1 MPRVDVSLYLV
12 TDRHQTNGRPLV
24 PLIEQAVAG
33 GLRVVQLRERDLDAP
48 ALLTLA
54 RDVQVA
60 IKSSKALLLIN
71 DRVDVALACGAA
83 GVHLRSDSL
92 PVGVAR
98 KLLGAARIIGVSTHS
113 VDEAVRAEA
122 EGADFVVVGPIYDTP
137 SKREYGAPLGVQ
149 SLEEA
154 ARRCRIPVLAIGG
167 ITPARLPEVKRA
179 GASGA
184 AVVSSIL
191 SASSIEVATK
201 QFIALWASL

>member
-167 ITPARLPEVKRA
+167 ITPARLSEVKRA

-191 SASSIEVATK
+191 TASSIEAATK

>member
-71 DRVDVALACGAA
+71 DRVDVALA
-83 GVHLRSDSL
+83 
-92 PVGVAR
+92 
-98 KLLGAARIIGVSTHS
+98 
-113 VDEAVRAEA
+113 
-122 EGADFVVVGPIYDTP
+122 
-137 SKREYGAPLGVQ
+137 
-149 SLEEA
+149 
-154 ARRCRIPVLAIGG
+154 
-167 ITPARLPEVKRA
+167 
-179 GASGA
+179 
-184 AVVSSIL
+184 
-191 SASSIEVATK
+191 
-201 QFIALWASL
+201 

>member
-71 DRVDVALACGAA
+71 DRVDVALACVAA

-191 SASSIEVATK
+191 SASSIEAATK